1 MATKKIAYVD
11 VNFAI
16 TVRVPVDYDD
26 LPDMCNKEGEYLDAT
41 VTDEVWNKIVSSACD
56 VMDGPDGSNVDSMVV
71 SSIDTDDDDEPAE
84 EEEDPNTMF
93 DDCPEY
99 VHDVAMDWLIGHAT
113 EYNDRDEAMKACK
126 DDVAAEGYHV
136 YSNCECE
143 WAVEDA
149 FYDYDGEVG
158 WEE

>member
-26 LPDMCNKEGEYLDAT
+26 LPDMCNKVGESLDAT
-41 VTDEVWNKIVSSACD
+41 VTDEVWNKIVSDACN
-56 VMDGPDGSNVDSMVV
+56 VMDGPDGSNVESMTVAEIAETAEPDS
-71 SSIDTDDDDEPAE
+71 DPDEG
-84 EEEDPNTMF
+84 MF

-99 VHDVAMDWLIGHAT
+99 VHDAAIDWLYDHAT
-113 EYNDRDEAMKACK
+113 EYDDRDEAMGACK
-126 DDVAAEGYHV
+126 ADLAEEGYHI
-136 YSNCECE
+136 YENSECE

-149 FYDYDGEVG
+149 FEDYDGANG
-158 WEE
+158 WD

>member
-26 LPDMCNKEGEYLDAT
+26 LPDMCNKVGESLDAT
-41 VTDEVWNKIVSSACD
+41 VTDEVWNKIVSDACN
-56 VMDGPDGSNVDSMVV
+56 VMAGPDGSNVESMTVAE
-71 SSIDTDDDDEPAE
+71 IGETEEEDDTDDEG
-84 EEEDPNTMF
+84 MF

-99 VHDVAMDWLIGHAT
+99 VHDAAIDWLYDHAT
-113 EYNDRDEAMKACK
+113 EYDDRDEAMGACK
-126 DDVAAEGYHV
+126 ADLAEEGYHI
-136 YSNCECE
+136 YENSECE

-149 FYDYDGEVG
+149 FEDYDGENS
-158 WEE
+158 WE

>member
-26 LPDMCNKEGEYLDAT
+26 LPDMCNKVGESLDAT
-41 VTDEVWNKIVSSACD
+41 VTDKVWNQIVSSAIET
-56 VMDGPDGSNVDSMVV
+56 MDSPTSDEVESMVV
-71 SSIDTDDDDEPAE
+71 AEIGETEEENDDEE
-84 EEEDPNTMF
+84 GMF

-99 VHDVAMDWLIGHAT
+99 VHDAAIDWLYDHAT
-113 EYNDRDEAMKACK
+113 EYDDRDEAMGVCKA
-126 DDVAAEGYHV
+126 DLAEEGYHI
-136 YSNCECE
+136 YENSECE

-149 FYDYDGEVG
+149 FDDYDGGNG
-158 WEE
+158 WE

>member
-26 LPDMCNKEGEYLDAT
+26 LPDMCNKVGESLDAT
-41 VTDEVWNKIVSSACD
+41 VTDEVWNKIVSDACN
-56 VMDGPDGSNVDSMVV
+56 VMDGPDGSNVESMVV
-71 SSIDTDDDDEPAE
+71 ASVEE
-84 EEEDPNTMF
+84 KEVEEEDTDAMY
-93 DDCPEY
+93 DDSPEY
-99 VHDVAMDWLIGHAT
+99 VHDAAIDWLDQHA
-113 EYNDRDEAMKACK
+113 EDYDDRDDAVWACK
-126 DDVAAEGYHV
+126 CALDKEGYHIF
-136 YSNCECE
+136 SNCECE

-149 FYDYDGEVG
+149 FDDYDGETG